1 MKNVGKIKILAL
13 IALLA
18 FGNLISLNAF
28 PSEMATSGCFRTY
41 RPLKEFYQ
49 NGLTPQLASQI
60 FCVDREFRKNV
71 QRKYAL
77 ILIQALDTIIADTS
91 RIRFVSI
98 DNGERV
104 TWYDTGEIF
113 PKEVVFLDDYGNKW
127 GYVAASV
134 YVETYP
140 NTTIAKVYAKLR
152 KKQIKQI
159 NIHSGGFPNY
169 MGDFIPLD
177 FLNKVF
183 PVAMP
188 TKDYSAF
195 LDYDDEAKIEI
206 KVSKNELETL
216 RKEGFSEE
224 AIQEYQKLE
233 IGESDGFSGEI
244 FWWKFGIITWADS
257 SRMLFEFDECSGYYF
272 KQVGDDVQ
280 LINLH
285 YQCV

>member
-1 MKNVGKIKILAL
+1 MKNVGKFFAL

-41 RPLKEFYQ
+41 SPLKEFYE
-49 NGLTPQLASQI
+49 NGLTPQLASQK
-60 FCVDREFRKNV
+60 FCVDEEFRKKV

-77 ILIQALDTIIADTS
+77 ILIQALDTIIADTA
-91 RIRFVSI
+91 RIRFVRI
-98 DNGERV
+98 DDGERV
-104 TWYDTGEIF
+104 TWYDTGKIF
-113 PKEVVFLDDYGNKW
+113 PKEVVFLDDDSKKW
-127 GYVAASV
+127 GYVNAASV

-152 KKQIKQI
+152 KKRIKQI
-159 NIHSGGFPNY
+159 NIYSGGFPNY

-195 LDYDDEAKIEI
+195 LDYDYGAKIAI
-206 KVSKNELETL
+206 KLSKNELETL

-233 IGESDGFSGEI
+233 IGESDGFGGGI
-244 FWWKFGIITWADS
+244 FWWDFGVITWADS

-272 KQVGDDVQ
+272 KQVGDDVW